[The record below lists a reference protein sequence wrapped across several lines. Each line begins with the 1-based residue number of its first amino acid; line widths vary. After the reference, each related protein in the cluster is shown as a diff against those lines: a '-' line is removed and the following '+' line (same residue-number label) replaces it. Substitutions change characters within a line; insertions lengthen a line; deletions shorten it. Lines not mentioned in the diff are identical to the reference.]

1 MAKRKKYPK
10 LPNGFGSIK
19 FLGKGRRNPYAV
31 HPPTKEFTL
40 DGVPVTPKAL
50 CYVDDWMKGFA
61 VLTAYHA
68 GTYKPGMEL
77 DLADLP
83 QSGDTAVINRI
94 LADYI
99 KITGKT
105 QETPGKT
112 FSEVYEEF
120 YRYKFER
127 DKSREYSNT
136 LKFSLRA
143 AFRNCS
149 ELHERTFSEL
159 RHDDLQEVIDCCP
172 LKYSSL
178 RNMVSLLNQMYAYAE
193 MYELCD
199 KDYSAHVKVHI
210 RNDAEHGEA
219 FTEQELKQLWEYKDD
234 SIVEMILIM
243 CYSGFRITAYKTL
256 KIDLK
261 DRYFKGGV
269 KTAAGK
275 DRIVP
280 IHSGIYDLVKRRTRR
295 KRPLLDVS
303 VPQFRAAMYE
313 TLERLGMARHTPHD
327 CRHTFS
333 ALCER
338 YGVSENDRKRM
349 LGHSFGND
357 ITNQIYGHREIE
369 DLRHEIEKIKICY

>member
-10 LPNGFGSIK
+10 LPNGYGSIK
-19 FLGKGRRNPYAV
+19 YLGKGRRNPYAV

-40 DGVPVTPKAL
+40 DGVPITPKAL

-68 GTYKPGMEL
+68 GTYTPGMEL
-77 DLADLP
+77 NLADLP

-94 LADYI
+94 LADYN
-99 KITGKT
+99 KITGNSMAT
-105 QETPGKT
+105 SGKT
-112 FSEVYEEF
+112 FAEVYEEF
-120 YRYKFER
+120 YQYKFER
-127 DKSREYSNT
+127 DKSRDYSQA
-136 LKFSLRA
+136 LKSSLYA
-143 AFRNCS
+143 AFKNCKI
-149 ELHERTFSEL
+149 LHDRPFKEL
-159 RHDDLQEVIDCCP
+159 RHDDLQGVIDSCT

-199 KDYSAHVKVHI
+199 KDYSAHVKVHV

-219 FTEQELKQLWEYKDD
+219 FTEQELKKLWEHKDNE
-234 SIVEMILIM
+234 IVEMILIM

-256 KIDLK
+256 KVNLK
-261 DRYFKGGV
+261 ERYFQGGV

-280 IHSGIYDLVKRRTRR
+280 IHSGIYDLVKHRTRN
-295 KRPLLDVS
+295 KKALLNDT
-303 VPQFRAAMYE
+303 VPFFRTAMYR
-313 TLERLGMARHTPHD
+313 TLEQLGIPRHTPHD

-338 YGVSENDRKRM
+338 YAVSENDRKRM

-357 ITNQIYGHREIE
+357 ITNQIYGHRELE
-369 DLRHEIEKIKICY
+369 DLRREIEKIKISY

>member
-77 DLADLP
+77 DLANLP

-105 QETPGKT
+105 QEAPGKT

-127 DKSREYSNT
+127 DKSREYSDS
-136 LKFSLRA
+136 LKSSLRA

-149 ELHERTFSEL
+149 ELHERTFNEL

-219 FTEQELKQLWEYKDD
+219 FTEQELQQLWEYKDD

-261 DRYFKGGV
+261 DRYFKGGI

-295 KRPLLDVS
+295 KRPLLDI
-303 VPQFRAAMYE
+303 PARQFRTAMYE

>member
-19 FLGKGRRNPYAV
+19 YLGKGRRNPYAV
-31 HPPTKEFTL
+31 HPPTKQFTL

-68 GTYKPGMEL
+68 GTYTPGMAL
-77 DLADLP
+77 DLSELP
-83 QSGDTAVINRI
+83 ESGNSAVINRI
-94 LADYI
+94 LADYA
-99 KITGKT
+99 KLTGKP
-105 QETPGKT
+105 QEAPGKT

-120 YRYKFER
+120 YQYKFER
-127 DKSREYSNT
+127 DKSRQYSNS

-149 ELHERTFSEL
+149 ALHERTFSEL

-178 RNMVSLLNQMYAYAE
+178 RNMVSLFNQMYAYAE

-219 FTEQELKQLWEYKDD
+219 FTEQELQQLWAHKNND
-234 SIVEMILIM
+234 IVEMILIM

-256 KIDLK
+256 EINLR

-280 IHSGIYDLVKRRTRR
+280 IHSGIYDLVKHRSRQ
-295 KRPLLDVS
+295 KRPLLDIPVF
-303 VPQFRAAMYE
+303 QFRTSMYE
-313 TLERLGMARHTPHD
+313 TLESLGIARHTPHD

-357 ITNQIYGHREIE
+357 ITNQIYGHREVE

>member
-31 HPPTKEFTL
+31 HPPTKEFML

-105 QETPGKT
+105 QDAPGKT

-127 DKSREYSNT
+127 DKSREYSDA

-219 FTEQELKQLWEYKDD
+219 FTEQELTQLWEYKND

-275 DRIVP
+275 DRVVP

-295 KRPLLDVS
+295 KRPLLDIP
-303 VPQFRAAMYE
+303 VPQFRTAMYE